1 MNIQTDPKR
10 LQMPAHHFPAAPEQ
24 PIRAQFLHE
33 DRLRALGES
42 LARNEIPSLFGMET
56 FDFQKRIR
64 EDAAKILDVYRSTN
78 AAQTRGEMVT
88 PAAQWLLDN
97 NYLVE
102 ETIFQIKRD
111 LPRRFYRELPT
122 MTLPDGTTV
131 PRALALAWIYV
142 AHSDST
148 VAAHTFKSVVEGF
161 QAIEPMK
168 IGELWAL
175 PSLLRFVLIENL
187 RRIAVR
193 VNRARQMRQIA
204 NEVADRVLATPDDE
218 GDRKMLADYAAHARD
233 TTFATQLLYR
243 LRDGSQNSGKAL
255 NWLEKELEKSGSDA
269 EEIIIRE
276 HHTLSSGNVT
286 TGNIVRGLRLIND
299 VDWTEWFEDVSRI
312 DALLRERS
320 DVASLDFASR
330 DQYRQA
336 IEDLARRS
344 NLSEFEVA
352 EKATELAG
360 YGQGRGGRRRGAS
373 ARRRR
378 GCRPVGR

>member
-10 LQMPAHHFPAAPEQ
+10 LQMPAHHFPPAPEQ
-24 PIRAQFLHE
+24 PIRDKFLHE
-33 DRLRALGES
+33 DRLRSLGEN
-42 LARNEIPSLFGMET
+42 LARNQIPVLFGMEA
-56 FDFQKRIR
+56 FDFQKRVR
-64 EDAAKILDVYRSTN
+64 ENAAKILDVYLSTN
-78 AAQTRGEMVT
+78 AAQGRGEMVT

-131 PRALALAWIYV
+131 PRALALAWVYV
-142 AHSDST
+142 AHSDSQ
-148 VAAHTFKSVVEGF
+148 VASHTFKAVVEGF
-161 QAIEPMK
+161 QSVEPMK

-175 PSLLRFVLIENL
+175 PSLLRFVLVENL

-218 GDRKMLADYAAHARD
+218 DDRRILADYSAHARD
-233 TTFATQLLYR
+233 TTFATHLLYR

-255 NWLEKELEKSGSDA
+255 NWLEKELETSGTDA
-269 EEIIIRE
+269 EEIIIDE
-276 HHTLSSGNVT
+276 HQTLSSGNVT

-299 VDWTEWFEDVSRI
+299 IEWRDWFEGVSRI
-312 DALLRERS
+312 DALLRERT
-320 DVASLDFASR
+320 DVAALDFPSR

-336 IEDLARRS
+336 IEELAR
-344 NLSEFEVA
+344 V
-352 EKATELAG
+352 
-360 YGQGRGGRRRGAS
+360 RRESLDIPSLTFCVERIEHE
-373 ARRRR
+373 R
-378 GCRPVGR
+378 